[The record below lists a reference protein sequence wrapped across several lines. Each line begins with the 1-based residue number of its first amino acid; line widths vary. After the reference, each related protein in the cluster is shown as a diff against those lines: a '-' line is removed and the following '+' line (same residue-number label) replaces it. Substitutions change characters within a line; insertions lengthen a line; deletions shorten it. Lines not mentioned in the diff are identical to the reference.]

1 VSELGS
7 EDRFRAGDPDVFKEL
22 VARES
27 PRLLAY
33 AVRLTGDRASAEDV
47 VQQVWVQAYRA
58 RRSYLGI
65 GPLTSW
71 LLAICRREAAAARRQ
86 EQRQIALASAL
97 SHHTATEPGESSL
110 ALPASG
116 EEADHILALI
126 ADLPERQRDV
136 LVCRVLEER
145 STRETALQL
154 GIAEGTVKA
163 TMHQALQRLR
173 KMIGGEE
180 HE

>member
-1 VSELGS
+1 MTEPAW
-7 EDRFRAGDPDVFKEL
+7 EDRFRTGDPSVFREL
-22 VARES
+22 VTRES

-33 AVRLTGDRASAEDV
+33 ALRLTGDRASAEDV

-58 RRSYLGI
+58 RRSYLGT
-65 GPLTSW
+65 GPLASW
-71 LLAICRREAAAARRQ
+71 LLAICRRESTAARRR
-86 EQRQIALASAL
+86 EQRHLALSSAL
-97 SHHTATEPGESSL
+97 RQHTVTEPGDSTL
-110 ALPASG
+110 ALPATG
-116 EEADHILALI
+116 EEADHLLTLI
-126 ADLPERQRDV
+126 ANLPERQRDV
-136 LVCRVLEER
+136 LVCRILEER

-163 TMHQALQRLR
+163 TMHQALQKLR

>member
-1 VSELGS
+1 MSERS
-7 EDRFRAGDPDVFKEL
+7 REDRFRGGDPGIFREL

-33 AVRLTGDRASAEDV
+33 ALRLTGERASAEDV

-58 RRSYLGI
+58 RHSYRGT
-65 GPLTSW
+65 GPLTAW
-71 LLAICRREAAAARRQ
+71 LLAICRREAGAARRR
-86 EQRQIALASAL
+86 EQRQVALASAL
-97 SHHTATEPGESSL
+97 RERTATEADASTLPPPATADESGHL
-110 ALPASG
+110 
-116 EEADHILALI
+116 LALI

-145 STRETALQL
+145 STRETARQL

-163 TMHQALQRLR
+163 TMHQALQKLR
-173 KMIGGEE
+173 KMIGGED